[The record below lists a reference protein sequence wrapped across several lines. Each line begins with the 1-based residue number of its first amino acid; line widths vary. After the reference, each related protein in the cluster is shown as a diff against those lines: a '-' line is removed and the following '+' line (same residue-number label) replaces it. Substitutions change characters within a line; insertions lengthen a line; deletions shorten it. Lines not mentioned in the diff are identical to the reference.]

1 MNAKKIITTLIGAV
15 IAFAALAIT
24 VSFLSKAPKIEN
36 STDVVFVSSP
46 AKQTA
51 VVNPGAIITEKG
63 SLQFGDFGLFQ
74 LMDTETSLE
83 FVSANFGEK
92 TEVLDSARARVNTGS
107 VLGVNLL
114 FGNALTLLDDRLAAT
129 SKGGSFFF
137 EKGAKDDDSEI
148 KISAT
153 SVRVLSGSVQL
164 TFLDAEN
171 IEIFEGTLLA
181 GEEMKLTDQD
191 IAEIFAPED
200 ALARVTIWQSKIA
213 KFESR
218 FEGES
223 VLISKI
229 LIQLPEG
236 KGGKL
241 TAVINFLKEK
251 FLLNEEVKKNF
262 YAQRLFD
269 ALAETAAGDASA
281 VDKLLATPDAKKRA
295 LLQKVVAKLSP
306 LTRIFLTDSLPS
318 PAKEKI
324 TRLADLSGQLSS
336 FAEISPLESSTKLNQ
351 NLIFMTNDA
360 GNTKMA
366 QNFLN
371 TAKNGIEA
379 TDAESARLLLGILER
394 DVQTINSDW
403 LEAWAAVNRGRIVTD
418 FDLAKAVTDQLTLAK
433 LLVASGREDLAGT
446 TLKEL
451 VGLLSQSSAKFSEA
465 SLEAVAKEGNELKN
479 RILFLASLRGETVFD
494 EESYQNW
501 LAEKARLEAEKAA
514 EETAAEITIIEDEE
528 GTPHIPRD
536 DGKVARPQSELEKFM
551 NLLELDDLPTSET
564 QAAEEQFVEGILKSG
579 KDTLLA
585 MEEEFSLLLAE
596 KNIDLNNDDQGLSPF
611 VESVEFAQFIEKYMT
626 EGSVKEYESLPDF
639 NNELIPD
646 LSKGMS
652 LALSIFM
659 TMPDSNSNIEE
670 VITDDTVILNYTK
683 SEGVTKC
690 SIKMILENGKWKWE
704 RKPFVNN
711 AICTV
716 NLNE

>member
-24 VSFLSKAPKIEN
+24 VSFLSKIPKIEN

-51 VVNPGAIITEKG
+51 AVSPGAIITEKG
-63 SLQFGDFGLFQ
+63 SLQFGDFALFQ

-83 FVSANFGEK
+83 FVSVNFGEK
-92 TEVLDSARARVNTGS
+92 TEVLNSARARVNAGS

-137 EKGAKDDDSEI
+137 EKGAKNDDSEV

-153 SVRVLSGSVQL
+153 SVRVLSGSIQL

-200 ALARVTIWQSKIA
+200 TLARLAAWQSKID

-223 VLISKI
+223 GLISKI
-229 LIQLPEG
+229 LIQLPKG
-236 KGGKL
+236 KDGKL

-262 YAQRLFD
+262 YAQRLFG

-281 VDKLLATPDAKKRA
+281 VDKLLATPDLKKRA

-306 LTRIFLTDSLPS
+306 LTRVFMTDSLPS

-324 TRLADLSGQLSS
+324 TRLADLSEQLSS
-336 FAEISPLESSTKLNQ
+336 FAEISPLDSSTKLNR
-351 NLIFMTNDA
+351 NLIFITNDA

-371 TAKNGIEA
+371 TAKNDIEA
-379 TDAESARLLLGILER
+379 TNAESAHLLLGILER

-403 LEAWAAVNRGRIVTD
+403 LEAWSAVNRGRIVTD

-433 LLVASGREDLAGT
+433 LLVASGREDLAGAA
-446 TLKEL
+446 LKEL
-451 VGLLSQSSAKFSEA
+451 AGLLAKSSTKFSEA
-465 SLEAVAKEGNELKN
+465 SLEAIAKEGNELKN
-479 RILFLASLRGETVFD
+479 RILFLASLRGETEFD

-501 LAEKARLEAEKAA
+501 LAEKARLEAEKIAI
-514 EETAAEITIIEDEE
+514 EITIIEDEE
-528 GTPHIPRD
+528 APTEETPHVLRD

-551 NLLELDDLPTSET
+551 NLLELDNLPTSET
-564 QAAEEQFVEGILKSG
+564 QAAEEQFAEGILESEIL
-579 KDTLLA
+579 DPLA
-585 MEEEFSLLLAE
+585 SPEPEVTETEDGVLGPLAAE
-596 KNIDLNNDDQGLSPF
+596 P
-611 VESVEFAQFIEKYMT
+611 VPAE
-626 EGSVKEYESLPDF
+626 
-639 NNELIPD
+639 
-646 LSKGMS
+646 
-652 LALSIFM
+652 
-659 TMPDSNSNIEE
+659 
-670 VITDDTVILNYTK
+670 
-683 SEGVTKC
+683 
-690 SIKMILENGKWKWE
+690 
-704 RKPFVNN
+704 
-711 AICTV
+711 
-716 NLNE
+716 